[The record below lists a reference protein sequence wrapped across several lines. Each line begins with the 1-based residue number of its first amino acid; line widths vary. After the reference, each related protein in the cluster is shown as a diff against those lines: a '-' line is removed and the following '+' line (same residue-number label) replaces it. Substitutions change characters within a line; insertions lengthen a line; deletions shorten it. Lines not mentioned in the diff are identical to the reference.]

1 MSFHEVINHGAR
13 AIRLAT
19 IALSAL
25 ALLSAT
31 ATAQV
36 PAFPSSFTARD
47 IPTNGTTLH
56 VRVGGSGPAVVLL
69 HGFGDTGD
77 MWAPLAANLARDH
90 TVIVPDLRG
99 FGLSARPAGGY
110 DKMTQAADVAGVLD
124 ALRVSRADVVAH
136 DIGNMVAFAF
146 SARYPARVSRLVLMD
161 APIPGVGPWDEL
173 AHVPKAWHFY
183 FYGPDEERL
192 VAGRERIYLDRFY
205 NELSVTPARID
216 DATRAHYAA
225 LYAQPGAIHA
235 AFSQFAAFP
244 QDARDNRTVLARG
257 KLATPVFAVG
267 GSGSYGRLMPVI
279 ARAAFTNVT
288 SDTIPDAGHW
298 LMEEQP
304 QAVVRV
310 VRAFLDRP

>member
-1 MSFHEVINHGAR
+1 MLR
-13 AIRLAT
+13 RLAT
-19 IALSAL
+19 ITLSAL

-36 PAFPSSFTARD
+36 PAFPASFAARD

-77 MWAPLAANLARDH
+77 MWAPVAANLVRDH

-244 QDARDNRTVLARG
+244 EDAKDNRAVLARG
-257 KLATPVFAVG
+257 KLATPVLAVG

-310 VRAFLDRP
+310 VRTFLDRP

>member
-1 MSFHEVINHGAR
+1 MLR
-13 AIRLAT
+13 RLAT
-19 IALSAL
+19 ITLSAL

-36 PAFPSSFTARD
+36 PAFPASFAARD

-77 MWAPLAANLARDH
+77 MWAPVAANLVRDH

-110 DKMTQAADVAGVLD
+110 DKMTQAADIAGVLD

-244 QDARDNRTVLARG
+244 QDAKDNRAVLARG
-257 KLATPVFAVG
+257 KLATPVLAVG

>member
-1 MSFHEVINHGAR
+1 MSFLINHGAR
-13 AIRLAT
+13 AMRLAT
-19 IALSAL
+19 IMLSTL
-25 ALLSAT
+25 ALVSAT
-31 ATAQV
+31 ASAQV
-36 PAFPSSFTARD
+36 PAFPASFTARD

-77 MWAPLAANLARDH
+77 MWAPVAANLMRDH

-124 ALRVSRADVVAH
+124 ALHVSRADVVAH

-244 QDARDNRTVLARG
+244 QDARDNRAVLARG
-257 KLATPVFAVG
+257 KLATPVLAVG

>member
-1 MSFHEVINHGAR
+1 MLR
-13 AIRLAT
+13 RLAT
-19 IALSAL
+19 ITLSAL

-36 PAFPSSFTARD
+36 PAFPASFAARD

-77 MWAPLAANLARDH
+77 MWAPVAANLVRDH

-110 DKMTQAADVAGVLD
+110 DKMTQAADIAGVLD

-244 QDARDNRTVLARG
+244 QDAKDNRAVLARG
-257 KLATPVFAVG
+257 KLATPVLAVG

-298 LMEEQP
+298 LIEEQP

-310 VRAFLDRP
+310 VRTFLDRP

>member
-1 MSFHEVINHGAR
+1 MLR
-13 AIRLAT
+13 RLAT
-19 IALSAL
+19 ITLSAL

-36 PAFPSSFTARD
+36 PAFPASFAARD

-77 MWAPLAANLARDH
+77 MWAPVAANLVRDH

-110 DKMTQAADVAGVLD
+110 DKMTQAADIAGVLD

-235 AFSQFAAFP
+235 ALSQFAAFP
-244 QDARDNRTVLARG
+244 QDAKDNRAVLARG
-257 KLATPVFAVG
+257 KLATPVLAVG